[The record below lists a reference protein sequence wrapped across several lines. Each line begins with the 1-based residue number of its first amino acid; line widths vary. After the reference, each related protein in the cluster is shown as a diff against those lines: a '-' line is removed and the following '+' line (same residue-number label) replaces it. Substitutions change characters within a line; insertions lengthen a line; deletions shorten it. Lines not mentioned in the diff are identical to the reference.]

1 MAVKFLSAEWVAA
14 VEHAM
19 NSSVDFT
26 NAAAGNNAR
35 LQQVVTDSPEG
46 EDTRYYFVLEEGSAQ
61 LGLGELVD
69 PDATITQS
77 YSTAVAINER
87 ELPIIGAFMQ
97 GQLKVTGNTMKLLQL
112 GGVVGAMVQAISSVD
127 VHYEPS

>member
-1 MAVKFLSAEWVAA
+1 MAVKFLSAEWAAA

-19 NSSVDFT
+19 NSSADFST
-26 NAAAGNNAR
+26 AAAGNNAR
-35 LQQVVTDSPEG
+35 LQQIVTDTPEG
-46 EDTRYYFVLEEGSAQ
+46 ENTSYYFVLEGGSAQ

-77 YSTAVAINER
+77 YSTAVAINKR
-87 ELPIIGAFMQ
+87 ELPIVGAFMQ

-127 VHYEPS
+127 VHY

>member
-1 MAVKFLSAEWVAA
+1 MAVRFLSAEWATA

-19 NSSVDFT
+19 NSSSDFT
-26 NAAAGNNAR
+26 KAATGNNAR
-35 LQQVVTDSPEG
+35 LQQVVTATPEG

-77 YSTAVAINER
+77 YSTAVAINKR
-87 ELPIIGAFMQ
+87 ELPIVGAFMQ

-127 VHYEPS
+127 VHYEAS

>member
-1 MAVKFLSAEWVAA
+1 MAVKFLSAEWAA
-14 VEHAM
+14 TVEHAM

-35 LQQVVTDSPEG
+35 LQQVVTDTPEG

-77 YSTAVAINER
+77 YSTAVAINKR

-127 VHYEPS
+127 VHYESS